1 MLDISDRE
9 RYERHREAR
18 TERRSPFI
26 VLHELWLPIL
36 LFGSIGAITW
46 AIRGTTGWG
55 AIDGTILPGMMWGL
69 LWYYLCHRKGIDGR
83 GIALWLGLGIALGGE
98 LGYGQFVSW
107 IRGMFNVGD
116 EVIDIDPWIGHAWFA
131 ITGIG
136 WGAPGGIAL
145 GWALSEKVTLR
156 GWLVRLIVP
165 SCVAFL
171 GWLLVRAYPW
181 LILPNYDLGIYGG
194 ELGTHLSRTV
204 YTNTQNFT
212 VLAWWIGALLVAL
225 VQRDRAT
232 LTVGALIGGGF
243 GVGFWLGALWCLR
256 YACTPVVID
265 WWKVW
270 ELNAGFNLGVLY
282 VFAFYWTTKQVDKN
296 HHPDGTPL
304 VVAETTTPIQHRLR
318 SLSLALALFLLL
330 FYAFRGVSARAGVLL
345 NFYPMEAVADYEW
358 PLARTALFVP
368 VLVVLIA
375 ATAFHV
381 WRIVRSPDGV
391 VPTRP
396 GASRLPERLVDLM
409 TGLGAVGAVTIWPA
423 RIGALYA
430 IFVFLALFAFN
441 RLNRQFDEIDASDVR
456 SG

>member
-1 MLDISDRE
+1 MRGRS
-9 RYERHREAR
+9 EAV
-18 TERRSPFI
+18 TA
-26 VLHELWLPIL
+26 
-36 LFGSIGAITW
+36 GG
-46 AIRGTTGWG
+46 G
-55 AIDGTILPGMMWGL
+55 IDGTILPGMMWGL

-116 EVIDIDPWIGHAWFA
+116 EVIPVAPWIGHAWFA

-156 GWLVRLIVP
+156 GWFVRLFVP
-165 SCVAFL
+165 LGVAFL
-171 GWLLVRAYPW
+171 GWLLVRECPW
-181 LILPNYDLGIYGG
+181 LFFPNYGQGIYTD
-194 ELGTHLSRTV
+194 ELGPHLSRTV

-212 VLAWWIGALLVAL
+212 VVAWWFGALLVAL
-225 VQRDRAT
+225 FQRDRAT

-256 YACTPVVID
+256 YAYTPVVVD

-282 VFAFYWTTKQVDKN
+282 VLALYWTTKQVDKN
-296 HHPDGTPL
+296 HQADGTPL
-304 VVAETTTPIQHRLR
+304 ASPKTPPLIPHRLR
-318 SLSLALALFLLL
+318 RLSLTLALFLLL
-330 FYAFRGVSARAGVLL
+330 FYAFRGISSRAGVLL
-345 NFYPMEAVADYEW
+345 NFYPPEAVDDYQW
-358 PLARTALFVP
+358 PLARIAMFVP
-368 VLVVLIA
+368 VLVVLVTV
-375 ATAFHV
+375 TALHA
-381 WRIVRSPDGV
+381 WKTVRSPDGV
-391 VPTRP
+391 APTCP
-396 GASRLPERLVDLM
+396 GVSRLPERLTDLM
-409 TGLGAVGAVTIWPA
+409 TGLGVVGAVTIWPQ

-441 RLNRQFDEIDASDVR
+441 RLNRQFDEIDSSKV
-456 SG
+456 